1 LILQARDP
9 RNSSLRVLQAPFAAC
24 KAAGV
29 AADFFVFSAR
39 RPVVRR
45 SRLHRNE
52 IINQNC
58 EEQSTFT

>member
-9 RNSSLRVLQAPFAAC
+9 RNSSLRVLQTPFAAS
-24 KAAGV
+24 KAPGV
-29 AADFFVFSAR
+29 AADFFVVSAR

-45 SRLHRNE
+45 SRLYRNE

-58 EEQSTFT
+58 DEQSIFT